1 MFPLLARGGN
11 GREFV
16 GRARVWFCN
25 TKGGEMGGMWK
36 VEGKWEGGGHFQK
49 AAVKLGWVWV
59 ELSVGCLPK
68 CSLGG
73 LRIGVEVG
81 FRQC

>member
-1 MFPLLARGGN
+1 
-11 GREFV
+11 
-16 GRARVWFCN
+16 
-25 TKGGEMGGMWK
+25 MGGMWK

-49 AAVKLGWVWV
+49 AAVKLGWAWV

>member
-25 TKGGEMGGMWK
+25 TNGGEMGGMWK
-36 VEGKWEGGGHFQK
+36 AEGKWEEAFLYGSREAGH
-49 AAVKLGWVWV
+49 G
-59 ELSVGCLPK
+59 LS
-68 CSLGG
+68 
-73 LRIGVEVG
+73 
-81 FRQC
+81 